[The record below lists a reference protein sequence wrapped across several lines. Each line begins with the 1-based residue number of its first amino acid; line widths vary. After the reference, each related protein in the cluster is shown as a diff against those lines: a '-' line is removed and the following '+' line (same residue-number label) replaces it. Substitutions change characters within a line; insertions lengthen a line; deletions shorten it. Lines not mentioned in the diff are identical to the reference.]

1 MKRTK
6 YKMLSSVIASLKR
19 ELREWY
25 GAISVEELVNNR
37 ELAFEIE
44 VLERMLINQGQ
55 GK

>member
-6 YKMLSSVIASLKR
+6 SRMLSSVIAALKR

-37 ELAFEIE
+37 ALAFEIE
-44 VLERMLINQGQ
+44 ILERMLTNQGE
-55 GK
+55 